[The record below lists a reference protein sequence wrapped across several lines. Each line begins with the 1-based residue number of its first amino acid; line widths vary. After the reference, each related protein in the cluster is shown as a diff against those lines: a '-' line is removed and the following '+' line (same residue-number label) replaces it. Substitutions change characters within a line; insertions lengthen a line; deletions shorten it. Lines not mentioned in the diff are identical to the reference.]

1 MVNLYISYLL
11 NEWSKDLNADFTL
24 GNCLF
29 GAVKLTKKADPD
41 KYEHSGYGIG
51 FDSRSQFSW
60 TNESNG
66 KMLLILQL
74 IIVLLCILIIE
85 IKNIL
90 VLVEGS
96 TKSLEDA
103 TITAAAKYPFNFT
116 ESEKWFVLRLHYSGS
131 NSSLFAFFF
140 TVKLYLF
147 RAKDSEIKPYQVCL
161 SNVSKDFKL
170 GNMKKQDYKEI

>member
-11 NEWSKDLNADFTL
+11 NEWSKDLNTDFTL

-29 GAVKLTKKADPD
+29 GVVKLTKKPDPD

-51 FDSRSQFSW
+51 FDSHSQFSW
-60 TNESNG
+60 TNGSNG
-66 KMLLILQL
+66 KMFLFLQL

-96 TKSLEDA
+96 TKGLEDA
-103 TITAAAKYPFNFT
+103 TITAAAKYLFNFT
-116 ESEKWFVLRLHYSGS
+116 ESEKWFVLRLHYNGC
-131 NSSLFAFFF
+131 NSSLFVNI
-140 TVKLYLF
+140 VKLYLF
-147 RAKDSEIKPYQVCL
+147 RAKDSEIKLYQVCL
-161 SNVSKDFKL
+161 GNVSKYFKL
-170 GNMKKQDYKEI
+170 DNMKKQD